1 MKQEQGKRKYRK
13 YDAVFKTE
21 AVNQIKNGRSVK
33 NLSASL
39 GVSEALLYRWKSEL
53 SVKKAPHSAE
63 LKQLK
68 KELSRVKEDNEILK
82 KALTIFSQSG

>member
-1 MKQEQGKRKYRK
+1 MNTEKGKRKYRK

-33 NLSASL
+33 TLSTSL
-39 GVSEALLYRWKSEL
+39 GVSEALLYRWKSE
-53 SVKKAPHSAE
+53 SEGKKAPHSAE

-68 KELSRVKEDNEILK
+68 KELARVKEDNEILK